1 MQEMQ
6 ETWVWPV
13 VGKIWSR
20 KWQPTPV
27 FLPGNFIGQRS
38 LVGYSPGVAKSQI
51 WLSNW
56 AHTCRSLKT
65 GSYFQNGSSVCLSVT
80 VLILPSDRI
89 WAGCSWY
96 IVIKEYQIEHF
107 SLNSMGVRPPTPHA
121 IESLRTTHHLP
132 SVSAG
137 PWLLVQPAAECAV
150 VTFSQPPSVGLSR
163 SASRRVCGCV
173 GFTPG
178 EHLCAPVTCTAQTHV
193 VQASAV
199 IWSEVGQLGFW
210 STNFNVFIYE
220 TFIIYILNSTLIYLT
235 VCV

>member
-1 MQEMQ
+1 MREMQ

-27 FLPGNFIGQRS
+27 FLPGNFNGQRS
-38 LVGYSPGVAKSQI
+38 LVGYSPGVAKSQT

-80 VLILPSDRI
+80 VLILTSDRI

-150 VTFSQPPSVGLSR
+150 VTFSQPLSVRLCRLYPWRTSVCTSDLHSSNPCCSSISCNLKWGWTAGLL
-163 SASRRVCGCV
+163 VYK
-173 GFTPG
+173 F
-178 EHLCAPVTCTAQTHV
+178 
-193 VQASAV
+193 
-199 IWSEVGQLGFW
+199 
-210 STNFNVFIYE
+210 
-220 TFIIYILNSTLIYLT
+220 
-235 VCV
+235 